1 MVVSYRCAETKL
13 QRNIL
18 GFANQLGNCFVP
30 TGCDVVAK
38 SGQALFDR
46 TDPSKPSGRRTN
58 AALPMRR
65 WRERIQSR
73 ALFGTEVIKGYG
85 RNATL
90 AALPQ
95 LASASTLIQSLG
107 F

>member
-18 GFANQLGNCFVP
+18 GFANQL
-30 TGCDVVAK
+30 DVVAK